1 MSLFDILK
9 DCEQLSQTES
19 SKIRLLFGAF
29 PASSGTKLCH
39 IIQSIYHLVSSE
51 KLAQILRNK
60 TSKENNEQLVE
71 FGEGIPFFQPEI
83 KQIVEEDGLSSSSDE
98 EGESVLDNFLRINH
112 DQNSKKK
119 EEKTDQSSNNSINQ
133 FWLMEECQKHSVSTK
148 GGLNAE
154 DLFSALFEMLS
165 SDRNNEAIQ
174 NDLLELLGFDA
185 IELISKILQE
195 RYNIV
200 TGILD
205 GGHESV
211 GQGKGKLLLCTN

>member
-1 MSLFDILK
+1 M
-9 DCEQLSQTES
+9 
-19 SKIRLLFGAF
+19 
-29 PASSGTKLCH
+29 
-39 IIQSIYHLVSSE
+39 
-51 KLAQILRNK
+51 RNR
-60 TSKENNEQLVE
+60 TSKDNNEQLVE
-71 FGEGIPFFQPEI
+71 FGEGISFFQPEI
-83 KQIVEEDGLSSSSDE
+83 KRIIDEDGWSSCSDE
-98 EGESVLDNFLRINH
+98 EESVLDNFLRINH
-112 DQNSKKK
+112 DKNSEKK
-119 EEKTDQSSNNSINQ
+119 EEKTDLLSSHNSINQ

-200 TGILD
+200 SAIMD
-205 GGHESV
+205 GEHEST
-211 GQGKGKLLLCTN
+211 GQGKGTLLLCTN